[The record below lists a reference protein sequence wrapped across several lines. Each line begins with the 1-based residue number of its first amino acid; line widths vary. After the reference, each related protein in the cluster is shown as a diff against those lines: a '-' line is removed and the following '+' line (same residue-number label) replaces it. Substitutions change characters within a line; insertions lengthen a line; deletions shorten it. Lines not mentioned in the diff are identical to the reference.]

1 MRMASRTLSSVDME
15 PFSMSISAPVISLI
29 MFNVF
34 RAKDMLLNGPQ
45 FNIPPTLLIP
55 LTTNLRNM
63 LIQPLYSTKNLFH
76 IPNPNDTMNLRQNT
90 KLFLTTNLLHIKNLL
105 FTANLLVTINL
116 EPTVRKPS
124 RAQVPAELQGKH

>member
-15 PFSMSISAPVISLI
+15 PFSTNILALVILSIV
-29 MFNVF
+29 FNVV

-45 FNIPPTLLIP
+45 FNMPPTLLIP
-55 LTTNLRNM
+55 LSTNLRNM
-63 LIQPLYSTKNLFH
+63 FIQPLYSTKNLFH

-116 EPTVRKPS
+116 EPTVKKTS
-124 RAQVPAELQGKH
+124 RAQVPTELQGKH